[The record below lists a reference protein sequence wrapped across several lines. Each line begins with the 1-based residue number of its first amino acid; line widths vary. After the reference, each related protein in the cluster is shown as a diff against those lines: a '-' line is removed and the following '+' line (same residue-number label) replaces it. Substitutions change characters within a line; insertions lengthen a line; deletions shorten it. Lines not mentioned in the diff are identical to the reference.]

1 VLGYRDRAEVA
12 SGLLLDRARVE
23 EFRRRVV
30 DWYEAYGSRDLPW
43 RRTRDGWAVLV
54 AASMLRQ
61 TTVKQVAK
69 VYGEFLRRYPSPHSL
84 LAASE
89 DEVRELIRP
98 LGMEHRRARQIVE
111 LARVLVQ
118 RFGGRVPCS
127 REVLK
132 ELPGVGDYVA
142 SEVLLRV
149 CGQVEPLLDRNTV
162 RVVERVFGVRSARR
176 NPYRDLVVRSLAGSL
191 VPEDPEL
198 AEKFSFGVFDLA
210 RKVCTARKPKCGT
223 CPVRD
228 ICSYSARSGER

>member
-1 VLGYRDRAEVA
+1 
-12 SGLLLDRARVE
+12 LLLDRARVE

-30 DWYEAYGSRDLPW
+30 EWYEAYGSRDLPW

-69 VYGEFLRRYPSPHSL
+69 VYGEFLRRYPDPHSL
-84 LAASE
+84 LKAGE

-132 ELPGVGDYVA
+132 ELPGVGDYIA
-142 SEVLLRV
+142 SEVLLRA
-149 CGQVEPLLDRNTV
+149 CGKPEPLLDRNMV
-162 RVVERVFGVRSARR
+162 RVVERVFGVRSARS
-176 NPYRDLVVRSLAGSL
+176 NPYRDPVVRSLARSL

-198 AEKFSFGVFDLA
+198 AERFSFGVFDLA
-210 RKVCTARKPKCGT
+210 RKVCTAEKPKCGS

-228 ICSYSARSGER
+228 LCNYSARSGEG

>member
-1 VLGYRDRAEVA
+1 
-12 SGLLLDRARVE
+12 LLLDRARVE

-30 DWYEAYGSRDLPW
+30 EWYEVYGNMDLPW

-176 NPYRDLVVRSLAGSL
+176 NPYRDPAMWSLARSL

-210 RKVCTARKPKCGT
+210 ITCTT
-223 CPVRD
+223 
-228 ICSYSARSGER
+228 